1 MSFVS
6 NNDNGHRYNNNGD
19 PNITHISVPERAHVG
34 PGANAR
40 FDLTGYETDALSR
53 QGPMSNYAVTE
64 YNAGDPNYMEEKPR
78 TGMQRFFKTRRRMCL
93 CICCLL
99 TLIIIAVLIPVVIF
113 VIVPAIAQSNVNG
126 SKMVITSTN
135 ITSPQEDSFV
145 MKMAGMVTDTG
156 PLDAQI
162 EMKDKV
168 TMYYNGEEL
177 GRMAMDPINAKAGVG
192 ATLDSAPT
200 FEVTN
205 KDAFGRFSKVMMGE
219 KSFTWVMKG
228 MARVRAMGL
237 LTIDNIKLEKE
248 LTFAGM
254 QNFLN
259 VKIKSFDLPS
269 NHPLG
274 GITMN
279 VESSMENPS
288 IFGMELGQLTFDI
301 FYKDVRIV
309 TANATEVNLVPGVN
323 DLAMK
328 GRMIPQARSEDL
340 AVVGTM
346 FSDYMNGRS
355 SDMKVVGVAVRPTAD
370 SKPITWLQA
379 GFNGLTLNV
388 KLDSK
393 EDGRLIQSLDLGP
406 LEMKFSP
413 ANAWAPVTSAPN
425 VVAGFKMP
433 FGFPLEMKQVEQD
446 ITAYDNGVAMATMKV
461 PMSKASGTSASGQI
475 VTAISNIPMEV
486 ISSQHARFSQFVHD
500 LTLGTGKSMTMR
512 GTVSSIAGTAIG
524 DVRIDGIKL
533 DQSVSM
539 QGLQG
544 LATTPLVASDVHV
557 RGGNAEAM
565 EIALT
570 CTMTNPSNIAMDIGD
585 VTFQVFSQGQDVGRA
600 VIRNMQL
607 KPGSNSV
614 PSVFYFSPKTASAKA
629 AGRVMLENF
638 MSGVDH
644 QIGISGF
651 EGSTPVASL
660 VQGLS
665 KLRFTTSVPA
675 IHDLML
681 RGSQYSLNLLTV
693 PFTRKSKVRVQI
705 YNPLDAPVTITK
717 MKGTMVSK
725 GATIG
730 TIDQTFPNGQ
740 LVLPPKSSVWTPVF
754 DMRVALSLDAIKIV
768 LTSPNGAMVV
778 DVDSSME
785 AFVGGYPISLSYRQA
800 GLNVEKVNTL

>member
-1 MSFVS
+1 
-6 NNDNGHRYNNNGD
+6 
-19 PNITHISVPERAHVG
+19 
-34 PGANAR
+34 
-40 FDLTGYETDALSR
+40 
-53 QGPMSNYAVTE
+53 
-64 YNAGDPNYMEEKPR
+64 
-78 TGMQRFFKTRRRMCL
+78 MCL
-93 CICCLL
+93 CICCLV
-99 TLIIIAVLIPVVIF
+99 TLVILAILIPVIIF
-113 VIVPAIAQSNVNG
+113 VIVPAIAQSSVNA
-126 SKMVITSTN
+126 SKMQIISAY
-135 ITSPQEDSFV
+135 IKHPQEDSFV
-145 MKMAGMVTDTG
+145 MRMGGKIKDTG
-156 PLDAQI
+156 PFDAQI
-162 EMKDKV
+162 ELKDKV
-168 TMYYNGEEL
+168 VMYYNGEEL

-370 SKPITWLQA
+370 SKPISWLQA

-533 DQSVSM
+533 DQRISI

-544 LATTPLVASDVHV
+544 LKTAPVVASNV
-557 RGGNAEAM
+557 RLVGGTPQAL
-565 EIALT
+565 EIRMDS
-570 CTMTNPSNIAMDIGD
+570 TMTNPSDLSMSIGD
-585 VTFQVFSQGQDVGRA
+585 LTLEIYSSGEKLGNAIIRDVH
-600 VIRNMQL
+600 L
-607 KPGSNSV
+607 KPGVNTLDTA
-614 PSVFYFSPKTASAKA
+614 FYFAPETAA
-629 AGRVMLENF
+629 ARQVGKQALENF
-638 MSGVDH
+638 TKGTDFD
-644 QIGISGF
+644 ISIAGF
-651 EGSTPVASL
+651 SGSTSIASL
-660 VQGLS
+660 SQGFS
-665 KLRFTTSVPA
+665 ELRFVASVPA
-675 IHDLML
+675 IHDKLVH
-681 RGSQYSLNLLTV
+681 GGKYTLNLL
-693 PFTRKSKVRVQI
+693 S
-705 YNPLDAPVTITK
+705 
-717 MKGTMVSK
+717 
-725 GATIG
+725 
-730 TIDQTFPNGQ
+730 
-740 LVLPPKSSVWTPVF
+740 
-754 DMRVALSLDAIKIV
+754 VALSQRTQARVELYNPFDTSLVITSMKASVITNGLTLGTVDTNFNGQGVTLPAKSTTLSPILELVIKVSLPTLTTV
-768 LTSPNGAMVV
+768 LSAPDGLLIASIDGTISI
-778 DVDSSME
+778 DI
-785 AFVGGYPISLSYRQA
+785 GGYALELNYKQDDIRMERVGSL
-800 GLNVEKVNTL
+800 